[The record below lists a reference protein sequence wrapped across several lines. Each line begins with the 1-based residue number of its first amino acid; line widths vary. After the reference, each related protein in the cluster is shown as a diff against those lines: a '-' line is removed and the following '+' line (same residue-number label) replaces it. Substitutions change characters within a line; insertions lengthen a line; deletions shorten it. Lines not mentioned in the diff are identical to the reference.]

1 MAKVTPQDVQTFNEK
16 YYACHNYAQVARET
30 GFSASTVRKY
40 VQKDWVPPV
49 IEDRI
54 EFCDEMFTSYAIQF
68 QNSSNFGELCELS
81 EEEEQEIAELWKEMS
96 I

>member
-1 MAKVTPQDVQTFNEK
+1 MAKVTPQDIQIFNEK
-16 YYACHNYAQVARET
+16 YYACHNYAPVAGET
-30 GFSASTVRKY
+30 GFSASTVRTY
-40 VQKDWVPPV
+40 VQKDRVPPV
-49 IEDRI
+49 IEDKI

-81 EEEEQEIAELWKEMS
+81 AEEEQEIAELWKEMS